1 MRPMAEA
8 RTPCPMCGQPI
19 HPIAGRCKHCKAN
32 LAAMRAH
39 KAPAVAALPVLV
51 RPVAPTAPIPPA
63 APIAP
68 TVAPAA
74 PPVSAY
80 APPTPGDPPPRHAPR
95 GVTAR
100 AAEPLVLPDSP
111 PLKPTW
117 PIAVIVIAVAA
128 VVVSVIV
135 VAWNRSR
142 KPAHSSYVDE
152 ADESDTDELEKFG
165 KEQER
170 LAEERERAKALAK
183 RDDVVRPP
191 VAADLADYTAHLAGD
206 GTLKAKIDTPL
217 GTINCELFADR
228 TPMTVANFVGLAT
241 GKKPWLDRDG
251 QIQKARPFY
260 DGLTFHRVIEDFMIQ
275 GGDPNGTGTGGPG
288 YQFANEI
295 DHRLTM
301 EEGSLAMAN
310 SGPDTNGSQ
319 FFITEKATE
328 WLDGKHTIFGK
339 CSDLNVVRRIA
350 RVPRSS
356 SDQPFDAITMTI
368 TISRDQ

>member
-1 MRPMAEA
+1 MRSMAEA
-8 RTPCPMCGQPI
+8 RIPCPMCGQPI
-19 HPIAGRCKHCKAN
+19 HPIAGRCKHCKGN
-32 LAAMRAH
+32 LAAMRAQ
-39 KAPAVAALPVLV
+39 KAPAAAALPVIV
-51 RPVAPTAPIPPA
+51 RPIGAAPPGPA
-63 APIAP
+63 AP
-68 TVAPAA
+68 
-74 PPVSAY
+74 
-80 APPTPGDPPPRHAPR
+80 GDPLPKHAPR
-95 GVTAR
+95 PFTAR
-100 AAEPLVLPDSP
+100 PTEMVLPDSP
-111 PLKPTW
+111 PLKSMW

-142 KPAHSSYVDE
+142 KPAHSSYQVD
-152 ADESDTDELEKFG
+152 DEEDHDDELEKFG
-165 KEQER
+165 KEQAR
-170 LAEERERAKALAK
+170 LAEERARAKSLAK
-183 RDDVVRPP
+183 RDDVRPP
-191 VAADLADYTAHLAGD
+191 VAADLADYTAHLSGS

-217 GTINCELFADR
+217 GTINCELFSDR

-251 QIQKARPFY
+251 RIQKARPFY

-301 EEGSLAMAN
+301 EEGALAMAN
-310 SGPDTNGSQ
+310 AGPDTNGSQ
-319 FFITEKATE
+319 FFITEKAAE

-356 SDQPFDAITMTI
+356 SDQPFDAITMTVTI
-368 TISRDQ
+368 TRDQ

>member
-1 MRPMAEA
+1 MTDA
-8 RTPCPMCGQPI
+8 RIPCPQCGQPI

-39 KAPAVAALPVLV
+39 KAPAAAALPVLV
-51 RPVAPTAPIPPA
+51 RPAAPPAAAPAVSQYAPPIPPA
-63 APIAP
+63 PG
-68 TVAPAA
+68 APA
-74 PPVSAY
+74 
-80 APPTPGDPPPRHAPR
+80 PPPQPR
-95 GVTAR
+95 AVTAR
-100 AAEPLVLPDSP
+100 PPEPIVLPDSP

-142 KPAHSSYVDE
+142 KPSYSSRTEIDE
-152 ADESDTDELEKFG
+152 LGERIDKKFGNRADQVESD
-165 KEQER
+165 
-170 LAEERERAKALAK
+170 
-183 RDDVVRPP
+183 DDPDPPDPPPAPTPKQDDVRPP
-191 VAADLADYTAHLAGD
+191 VAADLAEYTRHLTGSGA
-206 GTLKAKIDTPL
+206 LKAKIDTPL
-217 GTINCELFADR
+217 GTITCELFDERA
-228 TPMTVANFVGLAT
+228 PMTVANFVGLAT
-241 GKKPWLDRDG
+241 GKKAWLDRDG
-251 QIQKARPFY
+251 RIQKGRPFY

-301 EEGSLAMAN
+301 EEGALAMAN
-310 SGPDTNGSQ
+310 AGPDTNGSQ

-339 CSDLNVVRRIA
+339 CGDLNVVRRIA

-356 SDQPFDAITMTI
+356 SDQPFDPITMTI